1 MSPPA
6 PRRILVAGASGV
18 VGQAAVR
25 HFQALEGWEVIGLSR
40 RPPQRVSAT
49 HLAADLSDPG
59 CVAQIQALPPLTHV
73 VYAAL
78 YEAPGLLEG
87 WRSAEQMK
95 RNDTMLAHCLEGLK
109 AHRVEHVSLL
119 QGTKAYGAHIHP
131 MRIPGLER
139 RPRDPHDNFYW
150 LQEDRLRAT
159 AARRGFSTT
168 IWRPP
173 IIFGPSLGA
182 PMNVLTTLG
191 VYGALCAAE
200 GRPFAFPGGVCGP
213 LDGVDAALLAEA
225 FAWAGTAPEAEDR
238 TFNISNGDVFQWDHL
253 WPELT
258 EGLGL
263 TPGAPESR
271 SLAHWLPT
279 QSDAWDRLRAQHDLQ
294 APGLSELLGDS
305 PIYAD
310 MLLGYGRDRPPPPT
324 QLSTIA
330 LRQAGFPGCRDTET
344 MLLEQL
350 RALAK
355 VRVLPPWPLN
365 A

>member
-6 PRRILVAGASGV
+6 PRRILIAGASGV

-25 HFQALEGWEVIGLSR
+25 HFEALQGWEVIGLSR
-40 RPPQRVSAT
+40 RPPQGVRAT
-49 HLAADLSDPG
+49 PLAADLSDPA
-59 CVAQIQALPPLTHV
+59 CIEQIQALPPITHV

-87 WRSAEQMK
+87 WRSAEQMQ
-95 RNDTMLAHCLEGLK
+95 RNDTMLAHCLEGLE
-109 AHRVEHVSLL
+109 AHPVGHVSLL

-159 AARRGFSTT
+159 AARAGFSTT
-168 IWRPP
+168 VWRPP

-200 GRPFAFPGGVCGP
+200 GRPFSFPGGVCGP

-225 FAWAGTAPEAEDR
+225 FAWAGTAPEARDR
-238 TFNISNGDVFQWDHL
+238 TFNVSNGDVFQWDHL

-263 TPGAPESR
+263 TPGAPEPR

-279 QSDAWDRLRAQHDLQ
+279 QSDAWDRLRAQYDLQ

-330 LRQAGFPGCRDTET
+330 LRQAGFAGCRDTET
-344 MLLEQL
+344 LLLEQL
-350 RALAK
+350 HALAEA
-355 VRVLPPWPLN
+355 RVLPPWPLS